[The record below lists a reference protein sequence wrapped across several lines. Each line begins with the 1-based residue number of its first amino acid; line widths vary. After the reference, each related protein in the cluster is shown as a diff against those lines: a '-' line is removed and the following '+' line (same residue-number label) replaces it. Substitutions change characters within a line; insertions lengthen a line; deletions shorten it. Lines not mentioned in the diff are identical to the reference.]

1 MAKVLTV
8 PHRCKEGLCPVN
20 GIRDLVQ
27 WRAAGATGP
36 TSLYGVWGRV
46 EVWSVSPVNRG

>member
-8 PHRCKEGLCPVN
+8 PHRCKERPCPVN

-27 WRAAGATGP
+27 WRAERDWFNEF
-36 TSLYGVWGRV
+36 VWGLGQGGGMV
-46 EVWSVSPVNRG
+46 GITSQ